1 MISLEWVKDYVDIK
15 DEDLH
20 KLAEKIT
27 KAGVNIEKIIDKRI
41 DNLVIGQVLSVKKLK
56 GSDHLNICL
65 VDVGERQVQI
75 VCGAPNVREN
85 IKVLVALPGCV
96 LNDIEIKKSVIKGEE
111 SNGMICALFE
121 LGLEEKTKENYE
133 KGIEVLDTDLK
144 PGTDANVYL
153 GTNDTLYELD
163 VHKHRNNDCYYHIGF
178 AYEIAS
184 IIGKKVSLPEDD
196 FNEVEDSVEK
206 HLKIDIKTDKCPY
219 YTAKMVKDIKIKE
232 SPDFIK
238 RRLISAGMRPINNV
252 VDISNYVMLEYGQP
266 LHFFDKDKLGDK
278 IEVEL
283 SQDGDKIITLDNVE
297 RTLTGNDI
305 VITNGKEKVA
315 IAGVMGGEN
324 TEVTNDTK
332 CIVIESAIFDPVSI
346 RYTASRLNL
355 RSEASIRYGKGLSFE
370 YTDKALRRACH
381 LLEKYADA
389 KILSGTLKYDKID
402 KSKKQVVFKTKEIS
416 TLLGLDLTD
425 QNVKDELERL
435 MFDYKQEGDQFIVT
449 IPYRRLDI
457 DPNVNDI
464 AEEIGRLYGYENLV
478 STLPRVETK
487 RGRYLK
493 EIGLR
498 KDISK
503 RLRTLGLD
511 EVKTYTLTSP
521 SMAKMFKYE
530 KKENIILPNPMSVDK
545 SVIRTT
551 ILPSLL
557 NVYDYNKKRNV
568 KNINIYEIAKTYDK
582 DYKEESKIAVLTS
595 GNYINNKWKVTEK
608 CDFYHLKGIIENL
621 LDYLGYK
628 DKYTF
633 KKEVIMDM
641 HPGISAKIILEN
653 EEVGVIGRVHP
664 LTNKDEIYLAELS
677 LTKLY
682 NIKREQLKYEVA
694 SKYPD
699 IIKDVAFI
707 LDEGQENKEV
717 EEEVKRQGTSIL
729 TNVEVFDVY
738 MGDKIEKGKKQIAYS
753 LTFNS
758 KDKTLK
764 EEEVDNIFRN
774 IIEKVKDKFMCEI
787 RDK

>member
-56 GSDHLNICL
+56 DSDHLNICL
-65 VDVGERQVQI
+65 VDVGEKQIQI

-96 LNDIEIKKSVIKGEE
+96 LNNVEIKKSIIKGEE

-144 PGTDANVYL
+144 PGTDANTYL

-184 IIGKKVSLPEDD
+184 IIGKKVTLPEDD
-196 FNEVEDSVEK
+196 FNEVNDDVK
-206 HLKIDIKTDKCPY
+206 NYLKIDVKTDKCSY

-238 RRLISAGMRPINNV
+238 RRLVSAGMRPINNV

-266 LHFFDKDKLGDK
+266 LHFFDKDKLGDEIK
-278 IEVEL
+278 VEL

-297 RTLTGNDI
+297 RTLTENDI
-305 VITNGKEKVA
+305 VIANEKEKVA

-324 TEVTNDTK
+324 TEVTGDTK
-332 CIVIESAIFDPVSI
+332 SIVIESAIFDPVSI

-370 YTDKALRRACH
+370 YTDKALRRACY

-402 KSKKQVVFKTKEIS
+402 KSKKQVVFNTKEIS

-425 QNVKDELERL
+425 QNVKEELERL
-435 MFDYKQEGDQFIVT
+435 MFNYKQDGDQFIVT

-511 EVKTYTLTSP
+511 EVKTYTLTSQ

-530 KKENIILPNPMSVDK
+530 EKKNIILPNPMSVDK

-557 NVYDYNKKRNV
+557 NVYDYNEKRNV

-582 DYKEESKIAVLTS
+582 DYKEESKIAILTS

-664 LTNKDEIYLAELS
+664 LTNKDEIYIAELS

-682 NIKREQLKYEVA
+682 NKKRKQLKYEEA

-707 LDEGQENKEV
+707 LDKRQENKEV
-717 EEEVKRQGTSIL
+717 EEEIKRQGTSIL

-738 MGDKIEKGKKQIAYS
+738 AGDKIEKGKKQIAYS